1 MQTNIIKSMCQ
12 KVVDSVETIY
22 GKSGE
27 LLFRKCKDSGEENN
41 EDSTMFYVLL
51 ALIIFYLY

>member
-1 MQTNIIKSMCQ
+1 MCQ

-41 EDSTMFYVLL
+41 EDGTMFYVLL
-51 ALIIFYLY
+51 ALITFYLY